1 MNEENK
7 NNEKP
12 SSAYDVAKNATQLDN
27 GALSFDLSNLKDE
40 EEGEYFIALF
50 DVLGFSD
57 LQKEIGLTK
66 MHSQYKDL
74 INDVVLKDLDKNPLA
89 MTLVNINFRPALV
102 AGRIDIKYAYFSDTI
117 ILWARQVKFLFPL
130 FIDRCSEFLVK
141 AIEIGLPL
149 RGAISI
155 GRAVMDKQSGIFIG
169 EPIVEAARLES
180 AQDWIGITFGNSIH
194 SLPVDNNSFKFTEIL
209 FNYEKHMKPEKK
221 ALNSMISVDWA
232 RKAREQN
239 KTETIVSILTS
250 RMEKFKDKAHY
261 YSNTLDFMNYSLT
274 NHDWAKK
281 IVDSYKEKQK
291 DETQKPN

>member
-1 MNEENK
+1 MTEK
-7 NNEKP
+7 NND
-12 SSAYDVAKNATQLDN
+12 SSGQNSGYDVAKTATQLDN
-27 GALSFDLSNLKDE
+27 GAFSFDISNLKDE

-66 MHSQYKDL
+66 IHSQYKDL

-102 AGRIDIKYAYFSDTI
+102 AARIDIKYAYFSDTI
-117 ILWARQVKFLFPL
+117 ILWARQVKFLLPL
-130 FIDRCSEFLVK
+130 FIDRCSEFLIK

-155 GRAVMDKQSGIFIG
+155 GKAVMDKQSGIFIG

-180 AQDWIGITFGNSIH
+180 AQDWIGITFGNSVH

-232 RKAREQN
+232 RKVREQN
-239 KTETIVSILTS
+239 KTEAIVSMLTT
-250 RMEKFKDKAHY
+250 RMEKFKDKAYY
-261 YSNTLDFMNYSLT
+261 YSNTLDFIKYSLT

-281 IVDSYKEKQK
+281 IVDGYKENQK
-291 DETQKPN
+291 NEVKK